1 MLRRC
6 IDLPLL
12 CVVVSLGCEP
22 IPEDDQSD
30 GIEVRAEEIE
40 PETNLETDRRSD
52 DGEFD
57 EGCGADARPQLT
69 IEWGDDRA
77 ELPLKSS
84 AGIRVTSEFDFP
96 VEVVVRERWDGGGQE
111 QNVDSLGSFALDSG
125 ESLDLRVGAT
135 ALANAGR
142 EYSGMLK
149 VSVDIYDPRE
159 ARRIATVHSAP
170 RFFHDAGSK
179 ISFYTEEILVAE
191 HGAGLLIGEIPA
203 AALRD
208 EDGHKPLTVTR
219 VVYGGAGVVGER
231 VEIGNPNSAKDAP

>member
-1 MLRRC
+1 L
-6 IDLPLL
+6 
-12 CVVVSLGCEP
+12 
-22 IPEDDQSD
+22 
-30 GIEVRAEEIE
+30 A
-40 PETNLETDRRSD
+40 
-52 DGEFD
+52 
-57 EGCGADARPQLT
+57 

-84 AGIRVTSEFDFP
+84 AEIRLTSEFDFP
-96 VEVVVRERWDGGGQE
+96 VEVVVRERWDLGGQE

-135 ALANAGR
+135 ALASAGR

-149 VSVDIYDPRE
+149 VSVDIYDPKE

-208 EDGHKPLTVTR
+208 EHGHKPLTVTR

-231 VEIGNPNSAKDAP
+231 VEIGNPNSVKDAP